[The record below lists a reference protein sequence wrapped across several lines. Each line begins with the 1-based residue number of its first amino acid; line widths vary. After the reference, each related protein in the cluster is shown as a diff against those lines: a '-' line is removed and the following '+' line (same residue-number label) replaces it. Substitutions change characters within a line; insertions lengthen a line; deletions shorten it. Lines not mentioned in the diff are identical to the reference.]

1 MNGCAASLT
10 NLLRDSKHAVVIGVD
25 GGGDVAGAA
34 LATARLLEFC
44 GLRSTLGGLSWER
57 NVYALTLFIATGK
70 LYDTLARPARAV
82 RRSSSLDQAAQ
93 SNAALHALVIATEL
107 DYERK
112 FYQAALTK

>member
-10 NLLRDSKHAVVIGVD
+10 NLIRDSKHAVVIGVD
-25 GGGDVAGAA
+25 GGGDVAGA

-57 NVYALTLFIATGK
+57 NVYALALFIATGK
-70 LYDTLARPARAV
+70 LYDTVARPARAV

-112 FYQAALTK
+112 TYPAALTK